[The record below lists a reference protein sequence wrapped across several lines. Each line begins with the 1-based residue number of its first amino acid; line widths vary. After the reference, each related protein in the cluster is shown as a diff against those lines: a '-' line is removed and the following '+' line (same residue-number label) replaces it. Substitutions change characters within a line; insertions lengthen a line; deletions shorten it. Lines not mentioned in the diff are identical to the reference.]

1 MLIKSEIVSLINS
14 ALGQTAKLRKGG
26 NQLVYFCKCGHRKRK
41 LEVCLEDGSKFGIFS
56 CWVCGKSGNL
66 SKLLKLF
73 NAPQLYRE
81 KLHSLIKDIK
91 TIRRG
96 TFKSFSTEVILP
108 DEFCLLSK
116 PSDSVECRNALMYLK
131 RRGVIQ
137 EDILRY
143 NIGYC
148 DFGNEYKHHII
159 IPSYDLNGNLNFFI
173 GRRYY
178 ETEGVIPFKKPNVS
192 MDMIGF
198 EIFVN
203 WKEPVI
209 LVEGV
214 FNAITIRR
222 NAIPL
227 FGKYPSKKLYESM
240 IINKIKR
247 VYVCLDSDAEKE
259 AIQVC
264 KKLISLGITPYFV
277 DIIGGKDANEI
288 GFEKSWECIKNAKE
302 VDWLFLLNKEL
313 EI

>member
-26 NQLVYFCKCGHRKRK
+26 NQLIYFCKCGHYKRK
-41 LEVCLEDGSKFGIFS
+41 LEVCLEDGNKFGIFN

-66 SKLLKLF
+66 NKLLKLF
-73 NAPQLYRE
+73 NAPQVYRE
-81 KLHSLIKDIK
+81 KLYRLIKDIK
-91 TIRRG
+91 VIRRG
-96 TFKSFSTEVILP
+96 TFKSFLTEVVLP
-108 DEFCLLSK
+108 DDFHPFSK
-116 PSDSVECRNALMYLK
+116 PLNSVEYRNALIYLK
-131 RRGVIQ
+131 KRGVLQ

-148 DFGNEYKHHII
+148 ENGDYKYHII
-159 IPSYDLNGNLNFFI
+159 IPSYDANGNLNFFI

-178 ETEGVIPFKKPNVS
+178 ETENVIPFKKPNTS

-209 LVEGV
+209 LVEGA
-214 FNAITIRR
+214 FNALTIRR

-227 FGKYPSKKLYESM
+227 FGKYPSKKLYKTL
-240 IINKIKR
+240 INNNIKR
-247 VYVCLDSDAEKE
+247 IYVCLDSDAEKE
-259 AIQVC
+259 SIHVC
-264 KKLISLGITPYFV
+264 KKLLRLGITPYLV
-277 DIIGGKDANEI
+277 SIVGGKDPNEI
-288 GFEKSWECIKNAKE
+288 GFEKSWECINNAKE
-302 VDWLFLLNKEL
+302 VDFLFLLDKEL